1 MPVRKPLPQGEI
13 AVAQPQQQG
22 KTSGRQAWLGTV
34 DRGPREVLKRN
45 LSVLPGTAEEP
56 QKPPKAS
63 EGRMACGDRG
73 QEGDEDSDS
82 DSGRSTAPGEELH
95 LDRMGP
101 SPMR

>member
-1 MPVRKPLPQGEI
+1 MAGDL
-13 AVAQPQQQG
+13 
-22 KTSGRQAWLGTV
+22 
-34 DRGPREVLKRN
+34 DRGPCEVLKRN

-63 EGRMACGDRG
+63 EARVARRGRG